1 MTVGVFD
8 VFFAF
13 LAFVDLS
20 LEVVEAV
27 ILSQM
32 RQFGGIDYL
41 QEGPETFVGARACV
55 ELVATIVLEELT
67 AGLKGVSN
75 ESAASRLFASFGGVN
90 WSGAAIF

>member
-27 ILSQM
+27 VLSQM
-32 RQFGGIDYL
+32 RQFGGLTTYKKGRKHLLELALVLNWWL
-41 QEGPETFVGARACV
+41 QLC
-55 ELVATIVLEELT
+55 
-67 AGLKGVSN
+67 
-75 ESAASRLFASFGGVN
+75 SRS
-90 WSGAAIF
+90 